1 MSSVKYKP
9 TTPINNAHLSP
20 MGLIFLLLPFSFVF
34 SFVFCFC
41 VLFFGFSFSTKKC
54 SVFPFYFVNL
64 LYCPVAFS
72 LPFSVH
78 YPFVLFLS
86 FFVLLL
92 VLFLSLVIFIILFNL
107 SFLFF
112 VLSCYLL
119 SCMSSMYLCVPS
131 PLHLM

>member
-1 MSSVKYKP
+1 
-9 TTPINNAHLSP
+9 
-20 MGLIFLLLPFSFVF
+20 LPF
-34 SFVFCFC
+34 
-41 VLFFGFSFSTKKC
+41 LFIIPLCC
-54 SVFPFYFVNL
+54 S
-64 LYCPVAFS
+64 CP
-72 LPFSVH
+72 
-78 YPFVLFLS
+78 